1 MTWNEAAETY
11 FKMLSQHSF
20 GESEE
25 NYKIIFQCD
34 CVMVDIRTCYRLNTK
49 YGCYALHGDI
59 QHDDGSGGVGGGGC
73 DDDDDDD
80 E

>member
-1 MTWNEAAETY
+1 
-11 FKMLSQHSF
+11 
-20 GESEE
+20 
-25 NYKIIFQCD
+25 
-34 CVMVDIRTCYRLNTK
+34 MVDIRTCYRLNTK